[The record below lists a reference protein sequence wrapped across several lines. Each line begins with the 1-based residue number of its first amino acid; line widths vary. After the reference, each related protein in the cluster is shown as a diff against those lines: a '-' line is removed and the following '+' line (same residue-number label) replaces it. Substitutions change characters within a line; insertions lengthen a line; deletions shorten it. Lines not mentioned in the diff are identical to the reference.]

1 MSAQKKTLFDIFAM
15 SELAELLHC
24 MIFSKITKRDSM
36 FKLILGLG
44 GAQFWQ
50 ELKAS
55 GFDTEE
61 LISAPFQ
68 DGYGIGLVNWAG
80 GEGAA

>member
-44 GAQFWQ
+44 VCRSFGKN
-50 ELKAS
+50 LKRQVLIPRNLFLPHSKMAMAS
-55 GFDTEE
+55 
-61 LISAPFQ
+61 
-68 DGYGIGLVNWAG
+68 V
-80 GEGAA
+80 